1 MDIKFYE
8 VNGVDRRFCFFS
20 PVGKLICHE
29 WFYLQL
35 LHMNEMENTCV
46 NTHNISC
53 PSELGDELRM
63 INQFTG

>member
-1 MDIKFYE
+1 MKWIVLIEGIALFIP
-8 VNGVDRRFCFFS
+8 VD
-20 PVGKLICHE
+20 KLICHE

-35 LHMNEMENTCV
+35 SYMNEMENTCV